1 MRPLFLSRGLW
12 AVVGGVFAAPVLAQS
27 SVPSEI
33 VITGNP
39 LGREQ
44 GLSPV
49 SVMGRQ
55 ALQERGTS
63 SLGETLSG
71 LPGVGSSYF
80 GPNASRPVIRGLD
93 GNRVRILNNGG
104 ATTDA
109 SALSPDHAVPVDV
122 LAVDRIEV
130 LRGPAALLYGGSA
143 IGGAVNV
150 IDNRLPRQRIEDLQ
164 GQALLQ
170 AATGDGERSAAA
182 LLETGQGDWAFH
194 LDAFDRRHDDVRV
207 PVLLACER
215 PGAIN
220 PARRICNSSATASG
234 GAVGLSHFGERH
246 RLGASVASD
255 RRDYGT
261 VAEDDVRIRMRSERL
276 YLEGEWLQPWPG
288 FSAVKVRL
296 GSTDYRH
303 TELEAGQA
311 HTLFSQK
318 GQELRVEARHQR
330 WGPWEGLLGL
340 QLESGRFAADAAE
353 HEEAHDDEHGHGS
366 EVFAPHSRTR
376 SAAVFAHEEWRTD
389 WGLWHVGGRLERVQ
403 VRSDGSPQD
412 PGHFT
417 EGERRFNPKSFSLGA
432 QYRLPA
438 GWQLQGHGSYNE
450 RAPRDHELFA
460 RGPHLATGSYT
471 LGDPALGLERSRGL
485 DLGLNWVSGAH
496 NFKVTAFQ
504 NRFSNYIALH
514 DTGHQVDGLGHELD
528 QDHDHAHEGH
538 GAALI
543 EQAYRGVRARFTGL
557 ELQGNWRLREQGSTL
572 DLQWRVD
579 QVRARNLDSGEAM
592 PRTPPLRVGATLVHG
607 QGAWSA
613 RLGFEHAAA
622 QNRLPA
628 SSVATASYTLWQAGW
643 HYQQRQSVGTLNWS
657 VSLLNLSDALAY
669 NAASVLTTTAPGR
682 APLPGRSLRLG
693 VRWQF

>member
-1 MRPLFLSRGLW
+1 MHIHFLRRGLC
-12 AVVGGVFAAPVLAQS
+12 AVVGGLLAVPVLAQ
-27 SVPSEI
+27 PLAASEV

-44 GLSPV
+44 GLGPV
-49 SVMGRQ
+49 SSMARQ
-55 ALQERGTS
+55 ALQERATGS
-63 SLGETLSG
+63 IGETLNG

-93 GNRVRILNNGG
+93 GNRVRILSNGG

-109 SALSPDHAVPVDV
+109 SALSPDHAVPIEV

-143 IGGAVNV
+143 IGGVVNV
-150 IDNRLPRQRIEDLQ
+150 IDNRLPRQRLQ
-164 GQALLQ
+164 SVQGEVRLQ
-170 AATGDGERSAAA
+170 TATGDGERSAAA

-194 LDAFDRRHDDVRV
+194 VDAFDRRHDDVRA
-207 PVLLACER
+207 PLWLSCER
-215 PGAIN
+215 PGAPS
-220 PARRICNSSATASG
+220 PARRICNSSATAQG
-234 GAVGLSHFGERH
+234 GAVGLSHFGARH
-246 RLGASVASD
+246 RLGVSLASD

-261 VAEDDVRIRMRSERL
+261 VAEDDVRIGMQSDRL
-276 YLEGEWLQPWPG
+276 ALEGEWQQPWPG
-288 FSAVKVRL
+288 FQSVKARL
-296 GSTDYRH
+296 GTSEYRH
-303 TELEAGQA
+303 TEFEAAQA

-330 WGPWEGLLGL
+330 WGPWEGVLGL
-340 QLESGRFAADAAE
+340 QLESGRFAADAAA
-353 HEEAHDDEHGHGS
+353 HEDGHSHGS
-366 EVFAPHSRTR
+366 EIFAPHSRTR
-376 SAAVFAHEEWRTD
+376 SQAVFAHEEWRTP
-389 WGLWHVGGRLERVQ
+389 WGLWHLGGRLEQVQ
-403 VRSDGSPQD
+403 VRSLGSPQD

-417 EGERRFNPKSFSLGA
+417 EGERRFNPKSFSVGG
-432 QYRLPA
+432 QYRLAA
-438 GWQLQGHGSYNE
+438 GWRLQGHWSHNE

-460 RGPHLATGSYT
+460 HGPHLATGSYT
-471 LGDPALGLERSRGL
+471 LGDAGLGLERSRGT
-485 DLGLNWVSGAH
+485 DLGLHWASGAH
-496 NFKVTAFQ
+496 RLNVTAFQ
-504 NRFSNYIALH
+504 NRFANYIALY
-514 DTGHQVDGLGHELD
+514 DTGNHVDGLGHAID
-528 QDHDHAHEGH
+528 DHHADPAHEGH
-538 GAALI
+538 GAVLT
-543 EQAYRGVRARFTGL
+543 EQAYRGVRARFTGV

-572 DLQWRVD
+572 DLQWRID
-579 QVRARNLDSGEAM
+579 QVRALNLDSGQAM

-622 QNRLPA
+622 QNRVPTG
-628 SSVATASYTLWQAGW
+628 SVATSAYTLWHAGW
-643 HYQQRQSVGTLNWS
+643 HFQQRQPVGTLHWS